1 MRPLLTLLLLLL
13 LQLSLSACTSTPKQQ
28 SLSAVD
34 RAAALSH
41 QQQLEGISSWRIQG
55 QLALFDRNTDK
66 RHSLYIDWQHSPAL
80 ISMRFSHPLQGT
92 LARLEQTPAG
102 AVLID
107 DEDNRY
113 YASDAETLLRDYFN
127 LALPFNL
134 VSELILGREQPTMQQ
149 QQYIVLDQQQP
160 TLALL
165 SSYAIPAGGQLWHAQ
180 LSQYKAVKGIHMPHQ
195 FELSAREWRIKLRV
209 SQWQF

>member
-1 MRPLLTLLLLLL
+1 MRPLLTLLLLAVLPVT
-13 LQLSLSACTSTPKQQ
+13 LSACTTTPQHH
-28 SLSAVD
+28 SLSAID
-34 RAAALSH
+34 RTAALTH
-41 QQQLEGISSWRIQG
+41 QQQLQSISSWRLQG
-55 QLALFDRNTDK
+55 QLALFDLSADK

-80 ISMRFSHPLQGT
+80 INIRFSHPLQGT

-107 DEDNRY
+107 DNDKRF

-134 VSELILGREQPTMQQ
+134 VSELILGREQATMQQ
-149 QQYIVLDQQQP
+149 QHYILLNQQQP
-160 TLALL
+160 PLALL
-165 SSYAIPAGGQLWHAQ
+165 SRYAIPATGQLWKAQ
-180 LSQYKAVKGIHMPHQ
+180 LSNYKSIQNIMLPQQ
-195 FELSAREWRIKLRV
+195 FELTANEWRIKLRV